1 MYLADAERLEG
12 CKIINGTLQIRM
24 NEDHPHLVEELRKS
38 LGSIEEIM
46 GYLKVYRSNT
56 LSSLEFLESLTT
68 IHGQVELGHGNYSLM
83 VYENTNL
90 QKLWNYEYFT
100 TLRLITGGM
109 YFVYNP
115 LLCVSQIELL
125 RKLTEYNNTN
135 DLINV
140 DSNGFMQSCNVVSII
155 VKAEVLSSRNVT
167 IYWTRF
173 HKAASQ
179 TLLGYII
186 FYTPSDKPRSP
197 YDGRDVCSEYSWQS
211 KLVQMKDIS
220 AHKDFLSHNLTGL
233 KPLTKYAYYVKTYLT
248 DNLHNVTQ
256 RKIGQ
261 SVVHY
266 FVTKIARPTQPLK
279 VFTTKKTESSI
290 TFSWKILKSE
300 VNLVKRYRIE
310 VFIQPD
316 DHKLLDQRNYCLH
329 PREADKEPET
339 VEECTAETCCSDDS
353 ILLDV
358 PEFSDPDNDFYS
370 RRKRSIGRRNI
381 TKVQS
386 SGDFQRMMYDTF
398 LNTPQIIDSV
408 PESLHRVKRESGN
421 FINRIYLHEFTGVT
435 EFTVTGLRP
444 YHYYTFQLFA
454 CSSTNLSYC
463 SAYSIYSDR
472 TLPSLVLPSMKLT
485 VMKQTTHKNLEPNS
499 IAVVFEEPEA
509 VNGAV
514 VAFNVELM
522 PLNSKDHL
530 ARLTCITRRQHEQAG
545 YQYRFR
551 NLSVGKYMVRA
562 QVVSLA
568 GPETFSD
575 WYFGEVEEL
584 LEENPVDNSVRNGFI
599 TFGVLFSLTVG
610 MIGCYVLYHKFKK
623 HREDKELLIQNDAN
637 EDGFVDLDLR

>member
-1 MYLADAERLEG
+1 MYLVDAERLEG

-24 NEDHPHLVEELRKS
+24 NEDHPQLVEELRKS

-56 LSSLEFLESLTT
+56 LPSLEFLESLTT
-68 IHGQVELGHGNYSLM
+68 IHGQLELGHGNYSLM

-90 QKLWNYEYFT
+90 QKLWNYENFRP
-100 TLRLITGGM
+100 LRLIAGSM

-125 RKLTEYNNTN
+125 KKLTEYNNSN

-140 DSNGFMQSCNVVSII
+140 DSNGFMQSCNVVSIT

-167 IYWTRF
+167 IYWTKF
-173 HKAASQ
+173 NKAVSQ

-186 FYTPSDKPRSP
+186 FFTPSDKPRSP

-211 KLVQMKDIS
+211 KLVQLKDIS
-220 AHKDFLSHNLTGL
+220 THKDFLSHNLTGL

-248 DNLHNVTQ
+248 DNLHNVTH
-256 RKIGQ
+256 RRIGQ

-279 VFTTKKTESSI
+279 VFTTKKTDSSI

-300 VNLVKRYRIE
+300 VNLVKRYRVE

-316 DHKLLDQRNYCLH
+316 DQKLLDQRNYCLY
-329 PREADKEPET
+329 PREAYKEPEM
-339 VEECTAETCCSDDS
+339 VEECTAEMCCSDDS

-370 RRKRSIGRRNI
+370 RRKRSIPHENI
-381 TKVQS
+381 AQVQS
-386 SGDFQRMMYDTF
+386 SDDFHSKMYATF
-398 LNTPQIIDSV
+398 LSTPRTADYS
-408 PESLHRVKRESGN
+408 PESHHRAKRETGT
-421 FINRIYLHEFTGVT
+421 FINRIYFHDFAGVT
-435 EFTVTGLRP
+435 DFTVTDLWP

-454 CSSTNLSYC
+454 CSSANLSYC

-472 TLPSLVLPSMKLT
+472 TYPSLVLPSIELT
-485 VMKQTTHKNLEPNS
+485 VIKQKTHVEPNS
-499 IAVVFEEPEA
+499 IAVAFEEPKA

-514 VAFNVELM
+514 VAFNVEITALK
-522 PLNSKDHL
+522 SKVRFTRR
-530 ARLTCITRRQHEQAG
+530 ACITRLEHEQSG
-545 YQYRFR
+545 YQYRFG
-551 NLSVGKYMVRA
+551 NLSVGEYMVRA

-575 WYFGEVEEL
+575 WYFVEVEEL
-584 LEENPVDNSVRNGFI
+584 TEKQPVDDNSLRNGFI
-599 TFGVLFSLTVG
+599 TFGVLFSLAVG

-623 HREDKELLIQNDAN
+623 HREDKEVLIENDGN
-637 EDGFVDLDLR
+637 EDGFVDCDLR